1 MSLPGLLS
9 PLPTINMCGKGRVLV
24 RVDMNVPIDKNSGE
38 ILDEYRIEAH
48 SRTIRYLV
56 DSGLPVVVVTHQGRP
71 GDAEF
76 VSLEKHSQA
85 LSKYLGMD
93 VHFIDDVMGPRAREE
108 ISKLGPGEVL
118 MLDNL
123 RFVSEEIIEGE
134 PQKLAGTYLVTRLA
148 PLFNHFIL
156 DAFATA
162 HRSQPSIVGF
172 PYVLPSCMGGLVME
186 SEVNALSK
194 VLDARGVSTV
204 LIAGGAKVPETV
216 KTVKVLLSKRI
227 IGKVLLGGLV
237 GQLFLALGHGNNKLM
252 GNVKVGQETIN
263 DVLEIMKTFS
273 DSIVLP
279 VDAVQSDDKV
289 VEPGNAQSMLDVGPA
304 TIELFNKHIMSA
316 DVAIMTGPLGLVE
329 VEKYSRGTREVLR
342 SMVDNAQFTVIGGG
356 HTIMSARKFGLINR
370 ISHVSTG
377 GRAFIQFLADPY
389 LPGIKA
395 LELSRS
401 RFWV

>member
-1 MSLPGLLS
+1 MSLLS
-9 PLPTINMCGKGRVLV
+9 LPSSLPAINMCSKGRVLV
-24 RVDMNVPIDKNSGE
+24 RVDMNVPIDKNTGE

-48 SRTIRYLV
+48 SRTIKHLV

-76 VSLEKHSQA
+76 VSLEKHAQI
-85 LSKYLGMD
+85 LSKYLGMN
-93 VHFIDDVMGPRAREE
+93 VRFIDDVMGPKAREE
-108 ISKLGPGEVL
+108 ISKLRPGEVI

-172 PYVLPSCMGGLVME
+172 PYVLPSCMGLVME

-194 VLDARGVSTV
+194 VLNARGVLTV

-216 KTVKVLLSKRI
+216 KTIKTLLSKGLI
-227 IGKVLLGGLV
+227 SKVLLGGLV
-237 GQLFLALGHGNNKLM
+237 GQLFLALEHGNNKLM
-252 GNVKVGQETIN
+252 SNIKVGQETIN
-263 DVLEIMKTFS
+263 DALEVMKVFG
-273 DSIVLP
+273 DNVVLP

-289 VEPGNAQSMLDVGPA
+289 VEPGNAQSMLDIGPA
-304 TIELFNKHIMSA
+304 TIEIFNKHLMSA

-329 VEKYSRGTREVLR
+329 MERYSRGTREVFR

-377 GRAFIQFLADPY
+377 GRAFIQFLADPH